1 MARQNIFTGT
11 VGNDGT
17 GDDLRTGATKINAN
31 FTELYSNITAL
42 SLQLNLQ
49 SVNSNGIGF
58 GFDGILFDGATKDSM
73 TTVTRLIPADP
84 TQVNNI
90 TLQDSTGTLAFM
102 TDIKR
107 EANRDYIL
115 GIRGGSTKLLD
126 SASAIDALFGA
137 GFLDSARANR
147 LSLDSTDV
155 TAYIDSAYVQF
166 RQKKA
171 LDSSAALGMSLQT
184 STQVDSSIDSAFLKF
199 GIIGNHQ
206 VDQAITDLQA
216 VLLGTVTDQVPED
229 SAGSNSGSGPGNLYF
244 TTARANT
251 AIDNR
256 VTTAFVDALNVD
268 AETLGGQTLANL
280 QADYQDATEVQT
292 LINNNFDAVG
302 RDFVPAT
309 DETYDLGTAT
319 KKWKDLHLSGTTI
332 FLGGGELKFENSEF
346 RFGGGTLGINDAV
359 VLDPTQRLFFDSAA
373 GAPNI
378 TKSDAVQTNGLVIS
392 ANALSLRTVDD
403 VSADWFVRTN
413 TPAGGTMSRF
423 GEGGLVMLPHN
434 TDTERTQ
441 YHTNAFYNTTYRKGA
456 MHYNTDQNKFEFA
469 DSDGWYAIDRAA
481 VASAAVNAQYL
492 QFGYNATISGASSA
506 VDLVGANGASML
518 SGVVMPVA
526 GTILRIT
533 MSSNAAAHSSGSLTH
548 QINIYK
554 NGSSVATPSVEVT
567 STGEITLNSALSIAF
582 AAGDRLKIAV
592 DNDTGLDTIDH
603 NVIVRFVES

>member
-84 TQVNNI
+84 TQINNI
-90 TLQDSTGTLAFM
+90 TLQDSTGTLAFI
-102 TDIKR
+102 TDIKK
-107 EANRDYIL
+107 EADRDYIL
-115 GIRGGSTKLLD
+115 GIRGGTTKLLD

-166 RQKKA
+166 RQKTG
-171 LDSSAALGMSLQT
+171 LDSDAAVAMGLQT
-184 STQVDSSIDSAFLKF
+184 RFQVDSAIDSANAKF
-199 GIIGNHQ
+199 GIAGSHLI
-206 VDQAITDLQA
+206 DSAITALQTA
-216 VLLGTVTDQVPED
+216 LTGSVTDQVPED
-229 SAGSNSGSGPGNLYF
+229 SANSNGGSGPGNLYF
-244 TTARANT
+244 TTTRANT

-280 QADYQDATEVQT
+280 QSSFTDATEVQAQ
-292 LINNNFDAVG
+292 IDSNFDHVN
-302 RDFVPAT
+302 RDFVPHVN
-309 DETYDLGTAT
+309 EIYDLGTST

-332 FLGGGELKFENSEF
+332 FLGGGELRYENSEF
-346 RFGGGTLGINDAV
+346 RFGGGTLGVNDAL
-359 VLDPTQRLFFDSAA
+359 VLDSGQRLFFDSAL

-378 TKSDAVQTNGLVIS
+378 TKSNAEQTNGIAIS
-392 ANALSLRTVDD
+392 ANALSLRTTDD
-403 VSADWFVRTN
+403 VDGGWYIRTN
-413 TPAGGTMSRF
+413 SPASGAFSVMGTK
-423 GEGGLVMLPHN
+423 GLVFLPQN
-434 TDTERTQ
+434 TSTNRTQ
-441 YHTNAFYNTTYRKGA
+441 YQTNVLYSDDYRKGG
-456 MHYNTDQNKFEFA
+456 MHYNTDLNKFEFA
-469 DSDGWYAIDRAA
+469 DSDGWYAIDRNA
-481 VASAAVNAQYL
+481 VTSAATNAQYL
-492 QFGYNATISGASSA
+492 QFSFNSTISGASSA
-506 VDLVGANGASML
+506 IDLLGPNGASML

-526 GTILRIT
+526 GTITRVTI
-533 MSSNAAAHSSGSLTH
+533 SSNANAHSSGNLTH
-548 QINIYK
+548 QLNIYK
-554 NGSSVATPSVEVT
+554 NGSSLATPSVEVT
-567 STGEITLNSALSIAF
+567 STGEITMNSAVSVSF
-582 AAGDRLKIAV
+582 AAGDRLKLAI
-592 DNDTGLDTIDH
+592 DNDTGLDTVDH

>member
-90 TLQDSTGTLAFM
+90 TLQDSTGTLAFV

-107 EANRDYIL
+107 EANRDYVL
-115 GIRGGSTKLLD
+115 GIRGGTTKLLD

-166 RQKKA
+166 RQKTG
-171 LDSSAALGMSLQT
+171 LDSSAAVGMGLKT
-184 STQVDSSIDSAFLKF
+184 GFQVDSAIDSALRKYD
-199 GIIGNHQ
+199 IGTIQ
-206 VDQAITDLQA
+206 VDSAIT
-216 VLLGTVTDQVPED
+216 VLTNSLTGATTDVTPED
-229 SAGSNSGSGPGNLYF
+229 SAGSNGGAGPTNLYF

-302 RDFVPAT
+302 RDLVPAT
-309 DETYDLGTAT
+309 DEVYDLGTAA

-346 RFGGGTLGINDAV
+346 RFGGGTLGVNDAL
-359 VLDPTQRLFFDSAA
+359 VLDSGQRLFFDSAG

-378 TKSDAVQTNGLVIS
+378 TKSNVEQTNGIAIS
-392 ANALSLRTVDD
+392 ANALSLRTTDD
-403 VSADWFVRTN
+403 VDGGWYIRTN
-413 TPAGGTMSRF
+413 SPANGAFSVMGTK
-423 GEGGLVMLPHN
+423 GLVFLPQN
-434 TDTERTQ
+434 TTINRTQ
-441 YHTNAFYNTTYRKGA
+441 YQTNVLYSDDYRKGGI
-456 MHYNTDQNKFEFA
+456 HYNTDLNKFEFA
-469 DSDGWYAIDRAA
+469 DSDGWYAIDRNA
-481 VASAAVNAQYL
+481 VTSAAAQYL
-492 QFGYNATISGASSA
+492 QFGLNATLSGAGTAQSVLGSNGSS
-506 VDLVGANGASML
+506 VGT
-518 SGVVMPVA
+518 GVVMPVA
-526 GTILRIT
+526 GTVT
-533 MSSNAAAHSSGSLTH
+533 NMTVSSTTNAHSGGSLTH
-548 QINIYK
+548 SASLYK
-554 NGSSVATPSVEVT
+554 NNQYQSGISVEVT
-567 STGEITLNSALSIAF
+567 SAGAVGLSGSFNTTF
-582 AAGDRLKIAV
+582 AAGDRLKV
-592 DNDTGLDTIDH
+592 QLDNDTGLDTEDH
-603 NVIVRFVES
+603 IVIVRFVES

>member
-58 GFDGILFDGATKDSM
+58 GFDGVLFDGATKDSM

-107 EANRDYIL
+107 EVNRDYIL

-155 TAYIDSAYVQF
+155 TAYIDSAYVQH
-166 RQKKA
+166 RQKKG

-184 STQVDSSIDSAFLKF
+184 GTQVDSSIDSALRKF
-199 GIIGNHQ
+199 DIVGNHRI
-206 VDQAITDLQA
+206 DSAITQLQLA
-216 VLLGTVTDQVPED
+216 LTGSVTDQVPED
-229 SAGSNSGSGPGNLYF
+229 SAGSNGGSGPTNLYF
-244 TTARANT
+244 TTARANS
-251 AIDNR
+251 AIDTR

-268 AETLGGQTLANL
+268 AETLGGQTLANI

-309 DETYDLGTAT
+309 DVTYDLGTAT
-319 KKWKDLHLSGTTI
+319 HKWKDLHLSGTTI

-346 RFGGGTLGINDAV
+346 RFGGGTLGVDDAL

-378 TKSDAVQTNGLVIS
+378 TKSDTVQPNGLVIS
-392 ANALSLRTVDD
+392 ANALSLQTTDD

-434 TDTERTQ
+434 TDAERTQ

-456 MHYNTDQNKFEFA
+456 MHYNTDQNQFEFA
-469 DSDGWYAIDRAA
+469 DSDGWYAINRTAVAA
-481 VASAAVNAQYL
+481 VATNAQYL
-492 QFGYNATISGASSA
+492 QFGYNAVLSGAGSATSVLGSNGSSI
-506 VDLVGANGASML
+506 LTGI
-518 SGVVMPVA
+518 VMPVA
-526 GTILRIT
+526 GTVTHIT
-533 MSSNAAAHSSGSLTH
+533 VSSQTNAFAGGSLTH
-548 QINIYK
+548 SASLYK
-554 NGSSVATPSVEVT
+554 NNSYQSGISVEVT
-567 STGEITLNSALSIAF
+567 SSGAVGLSGTFNTAF
-582 AAGDRLKIAV
+582 AAGDRLKV
-592 DNDTGLDTIDH
+592 NLDNDTGLDTEDH
-603 NVIVRFVES
+603 IVIVRFVES

>member
-166 RQKKA
+166 RQKTG
-171 LDSSAALGMSLQT
+171 LDSSAAVGMGLKTGFEVDSAIDSALRKYDIGT
-184 STQVDSSIDSAFLKF
+184 IQVDS
-199 GIIGNHQ
+199 
-206 VDQAITDLQA
+206 AIT
-216 VLLGTVTDQVPED
+216 VLTNSLTGATTDVTPED
-229 SAGSNSGSGPGNLYF
+229 SAGSNGGAGPTNLYF

-292 LINNNFDAVG
+292 LIDTNFNAVG
-302 RDFVPAT
+302 RDLVPAT
-309 DETYDLGTAT
+309 DELYDLGTTA

-346 RFGGGTLGINDAV
+346 RFGGGTLGVNDAL
-359 VLDPTQRLFFDSAA
+359 VLDSGQRLFFDSAA

-378 TKSDAVQTNGLVIS
+378 TKSNAEQTNGIAIS
-392 ANALSLRTVDD
+392 ANALSLRTTDD
-403 VSADWFVRTN
+403 VDGGWYIRTN
-413 TPAGGTMSRF
+413 SPASGAFSVMGTK
-423 GEGGLVMLPHN
+423 GLVFLPQN
-434 TDTERTQ
+434 TSTNRTQ
-441 YHTNAFYNTTYRKGA
+441 YQTNVLYSDDYRKGGI
-456 MHYNTDQNKFEFA
+456 HYNTDLNKFEFA
-469 DSDGWYAIDRAA
+469 DSDGWYAIDRNA
-481 VASAAVNAQYL
+481 VTSAAAQYL
-492 QFGYNATISGASSA
+492 QFGLNATLSGAGSAQSVLGSNGSS
-506 VDLVGANGASML
+506 LGT
-518 SGVVMPVA
+518 GVVMPVA
-526 GTILRIT
+526 GTVT
-533 MSSNAAAHSSGSLTH
+533 NMTVSSTTTAHSGGSLTH
-548 QINIYK
+548 SASLYK
-554 NGSSVATPSVEVT
+554 NNSYQSGISIEVT
-567 STGEITLNSALSIAF
+567 SAGAVGLSGSFNTTF
-582 AAGDRLKIAV
+582 AAGDRLKV
-592 DNDTGLDTIDH
+592 QLDNDTGLDTEDH
-603 NVIVRFVES
+603 IVIVRFVES

>member
-1 MARQNIFTGT
+1 MAQQTVNTGT
-11 VGNDGT
+11 VGNDGL

-31 FTELYSNITAL
+31 FTEIYSNITAL
-42 SLQLNLQ
+42 SLQLNLA

-58 GFDGILFDGATKDSM
+58 GGDGILFDGATKDSF
-73 TTVTRLIPADP
+73 TTVTRLVPEDP
-84 TQVNNI
+84 TQINVVTI
-90 TLQDSTGTLAFM
+90 PDSTGTLSLIS
-102 TDIKR
+102 DIKNV
-107 EANRDYIL
+107 ADRDYVL
-115 GIRGGSTKLLD
+115 GIRGLGTALLD
-126 SASAIDALFGA
+126 SATAIQTMFAR
-137 GFLDSARANR
+137 GFLDSARMVR
-147 LSLDSTDV
+147 ISLDSADV
-155 TAYIDSAYVQF
+155 TAYIDSDYVQQ
-166 RQKKA
+166 RQA
-171 LDSSAALGMSLQT
+171 GGLDSARALNLFLTPIQIDSNIDSNFARDIASRDVRLDNLDSSLTL
-184 STQVDSSIDSAFLKF
+184 
-199 GIIGNHQ
+199 
-206 VDQAITDLQA
+206 ITNFK
-216 VLLGTVTDQVPED
+216 TDNIPED
-229 SAGSNSGSGPGNLYF
+229 SALSNGGSGPGNLYF
-244 TTARANT
+244 TTTRANT

-256 VTTAFVDALNVD
+256 VDINFINNLNVD
-268 AETLGGQTLANL
+268 AETLGGQTLANI

-292 LINNNFDAVG
+292 IINNNFDAVS

-378 TKSDAVQTNGLVIS
+378 TKSDAVQPNGLVIS

-492 QFGYNATISGASSA
+492 QFGLNGTVSGASSA

-554 NGSSVATPSVEVT
+554 NGSSIATPSVEVT
-567 STGEITLNSALSIAF
+567 STGEITLNAALSIAF

-592 DNDTGLDTIDH
+592 DNDTGLDTEDH

>member
-107 EANRDYIL
+107 EVNRDYIL

-199 GIIGNHQ
+199 GVIGNHQ
-206 VDQAITDLQA
+206 IDQAITDLQA

-229 SAGSNSGSGPGNLYF
+229 SAGSNGGSGPGNLYF

-292 LINNNFDAVG
+292 LINNNFDAVS

-378 TKSDAVQTNGLVIS
+378 TKSDAVQPNGLVIS

-492 QFGYNATISGASSA
+492 QFGLNGTVSGASSA
-506 VDLVGANGASML
+506 VDLVGANGSSML

-554 NGSSVATPSVEVT
+554 NGSSIATPSVEVT
-567 STGEITLNSALSIAF
+567 STGEITLNAALSIAF

-592 DNDTGLDTIDH
+592 DNDTGLDTEDH

>member
-229 SAGSNSGSGPGNLYF
+229 SAGSNGGSGPGNLYF

-346 RFGGGTLGINDAV
+346 RFGGGTLGVDDAL
-359 VLDPTQRLFFDSAA
+359 VLDPTQRLFFDSAS

-378 TKSDAVQTNGLVIS
+378 TKSDAVQPNGLVIS
-392 ANALSLRTVDD
+392 ANALSLRTTDD

-492 QFGYNATISGASSA
+492 QFGLNGTVSGASSA
-506 VDLVGANGASML
+506 VDLVGANGSSML

-567 STGEITLNSALSIAF
+567 STGEITLNAALSIAF

-592 DNDTGLDTIDH
+592 DNDTGLDTEDH
-603 NVIVRFVES
+603 NVVVRFVES

>member
-84 TQVNNI
+84 TQINNI
-90 TLQDSTGTLAFM
+90 TLQDSTGTLAFV
-102 TDIKR
+102 TDIKK

-115 GIRGGSTKLLD
+115 GIRGGTTKLLD

-166 RQKKA
+166 RQKTG
-171 LDSSAALGMSLQT
+171 LDSSAAVGMGLKTGFEVDSAIDSALRKYDIGT
-184 STQVDSSIDSAFLKF
+184 IQVDS
-199 GIIGNHQ
+199 
-206 VDQAITDLQA
+206 AIA
-216 VLLGTVTDQVPED
+216 VLTASLTGATTDDTPED
-229 SAGSNSGSGPGNLYF
+229 SAGSNGGSGPSNLYF

-309 DETYDLGTAT
+309 DELYDLGTAA

-346 RFGGGTLGINDAV
+346 RFGGGTLGVNDAL
-359 VLDPTQRLFFDSAA
+359 VLDSGQRLFFDSAA

-378 TKSDAVQTNGLVIS
+378 TKSNVEQTNGIAIS
-392 ANALSLRTVDD
+392 ANALSLRTTDD
-403 VSADWFVRTN
+403 VDGGWYIRTN
-413 TPAGGTMSRF
+413 SPASGAFSVMGTK
-423 GEGGLVMLPHN
+423 GLVFLPQN
-434 TDTERTQ
+434 TSTNRTQ
-441 YHTNAFYNTTYRKGA
+441 YQTNVLYSDDYRKGGI
-456 MHYNTDQNKFEFA
+456 HYNTDLNKFEFA
-469 DSDGWYAIDRAA
+469 DSDGWYAIDRNA
-481 VASAAVNAQYL
+481 VTSAATNAQYI
-492 QFGYNATISGASSA
+492 QFGLNATLSGAGTAQSVLGSNGSS
-506 VDLVGANGASML
+506 VGT
-518 SGVVMPVA
+518 GVVMPVA
-526 GTILRIT
+526 GTVT
-533 MSSNAAAHSSGSLTH
+533 NMTVSSTTNAHSGGSLTH
-548 QINIYK
+548 SASLYK
-554 NGSSVATPSVEVT
+554 NNSYQSGISVEVT
-567 STGEITLNSALSIAF
+567 SAGAVGLSGSFNTTF
-582 AAGDRLKIAV
+582 AAGDRLKV
-592 DNDTGLDTIDH
+592 QLDNDTGLDTEDH
-603 NVIVRFVES
+603 IVIVRFVES